1 MFRTRAAL
9 GIGMA
14 VALLTMTS
22 TLALAQN
29 LADTQV
35 LRIGNGSE
43 PATLDPQL
51 TENSQDH
58 HIERD
63 LFEGLVYIDKNGK
76 PVPGQAES
84 WTLSPDGLTYTFKLR
99 AGLKWSNGDPL
110 TAEDFAWSW
119 RRAVNPATGSKYS
132 FLFFP
137 IKNGEAIVT
146 GADKKIDDLGVRAV
160 DPQTFEVTLKAPTGY
175 FLALLGHSTF
185 LPVHRASVEKFGN
198 QFTRAGNLVSNGP
211 FVLKEWTPQSRVV
224 AVKNPNYWDA
234 ANTHLAEVDY
244 YPIENQNEELKR
256 YRAGEIDVTNE
267 VPSDQ
272 VDFIKKDLPGQ
283 LHIDPLLG
291 TYYLGFNMTKPPFND
306 NPKLRE
312 AINMVIDREA
322 IVSKITKTG
331 EVPAYS
337 WVPPGLPGYE
347 SQFVE
352 WKDWPMAQRIAKAKE
367 LYKEAGY
374 GPDKPLTVDL
384 RYNTS
389 ENHKKIMIAVAAMIH
404 QALGINASLVNEE
417 FKVFL
422 ETRKEKKV
430 TQLFR
435 DGWLADYADP
445 NSFAELLQ
453 STSGLNDMGY
463 NNPDYDKLVQTAS
476 MTVDPAKRD
485 ELLQQAEK
493 LVVTD
498 LPIVPIYG
506 YTNKRLIKPY
516 VVGFDLNILGYFYSK
531 NVYIA
536 KH

>member
-1 MFRTRAAL
+1 MLRPRAAFGL
-9 GIGMA
+9 GMA
-14 VALLTMTS
+14 FALLTMTS
-22 TLALAQN
+22 TLALAQD
-29 LADTQV
+29 LAETQV
-35 LRIGNGSE
+35 LRIGNGGE

-51 TENSQDH
+51 SENTQDH

-63 LFEGLVYIDKNGK
+63 LFEGLVIIDKDGK
-76 PVPGQAES
+76 VQPGQALS
-84 WTLSPDGLTYTFKLR
+84 WTLSPDGITYSFKIR
-99 AGLKWSNGDPL
+99 PGLKWSNGDPL

-137 IKNGEAIVT
+137 IKNAEAIVT
-146 GADKKIDDLGVRAV
+146 GTDKNVDDLGVRAV
-160 DPQTFEVTLKAPTGY
+160 DPQTLEVTLKAPTGY
-175 FLALLGHSTF
+175 FLPLIGHGTF

-198 QFTRAGNLVSNGP
+198 QFTRPGNLVSNGA
-211 FVLKEWTPQSRVV
+211 FILKDWTPQSRIVV
-224 AVKNPNYWDA
+224 VKNPNYWDA
-234 ANTHLAEVDY
+234 GHVTLAEVDY
-244 YPIENQNEELKR
+244 FPIENQNEELKR

-272 VDFIKKDLPGQ
+272 VDFIRKDLPGE

-291 TYYLGFNMTKPPFND
+291 TYYLGFNMTKPPFKD
-306 NPKLRE
+306 DPKLRL
-312 AINMVIDREA
+312 AVNLVIDREA
-322 IVSKITKTG
+322 IMTKITKTG
-331 EVPAYS
+331 EKPAYS
-337 WVPPGLPGYE
+337 WVPPGLPGYQ

-352 WKDWPMAQRIAKAKE
+352 WQDWPMAQRIAKAKE

-374 GPDKPLTVDL
+374 GPDHPLTVDL

-389 ENHKKIMIAVAAMIH
+389 ENHKKIMIAVASMMK
-404 QALGINASLVNEE
+404 QALGINSSLVNEE

-453 STSGLNDMGY
+453 SVSGLNDMGY
-463 NNPDYDKLVQTAS
+463 SNPEYDKLVSTAS
-476 MTVDPAKRD
+476 LTVDPAKRD
-485 ELLQQAEK
+485 ELLEQAEK

-498 LPIVPIYG
+498 LPIVPIYS

-531 NVYIA
+531 NVSIA